1 MFDAEFIFTL
11 ILHLFSFW
19 FFIYSILQCIITEFV
34 SIKTFRWVFLSS
46 FSPKSLYFF
55 SLLAGK
61 NMDVV
66 STRVS
71 IHPVCISGCQ
81 FDKYT
86 ESKTSAII
94 SKSYLLSFQHKF
106 LYLKSCKGISPKKK
120 GKKRGLSFKNNTW
133 LNCQR

>member
-19 FFIYSILQCIITEFV
+19 FFIYSMLQCIITEFV
-34 SIKTFRWVFLSS
+34 SIGFSLFL
-46 FSPKSLYFF
+46 FSRITIFF

-106 LYLKSCKGISPKKK
+106 LYLKSCKGISTKK